1 MKELS
6 RSTRAVSG
14 GRSYEE
20 VVANNIP
27 NKTDKIT
34 VDKNARKNKLSRI
47 LQAEALKGDL
57 KWWVAMLGKLT
68 LLTKSQGFRVQLQL
82 DVEKSIHAVSKSG
95 GDDLSVVPG
104 SLSISKGNQRKVS
117 VEKSGSNGKTSA
129 GAFMEEETAIIKRRE
144 EEDFLA
150 NANSPV
156 MQIRDSRTVVWPGN
170 KGVGAN
176 EPTCPG
182 TKNLNGGD
190 FQMGR
195 LGANRPKI
203 ARPKIAN

>member
-6 RSTRAVSG
+6 RSIRAVRG
-14 GRSYEE
+14 GRSYKE

-47 LQAEALKGDL
+47 LQAEAFKGDL
-57 KWWVAMLGKLT
+57 KWWVAMLGELT
-68 LLTKSQGFRVQLQL
+68 LSTKSQGFRFN
-82 DVEKSIHAVSKSG
+82 SIWKDTS
-95 GDDLSVVPG
+95 
-104 SLSISKGNQRKVS
+104 
-117 VEKSGSNGKTSA
+117 GKTSA
-129 GAFMEEETAIIKRRE
+129 GAFMEEETALIKRRE

-182 TKNLNGGD
+182 TKNPNGGD